1 LILFRFKIMDG
12 SVIRNNELESSDEDS
27 DTELQVALQQ
37 GYLKPGLNITVPK
50 SSAVNNKNGLKKKL
64 EELNKNLPWIERMNV
79 TVSRSKAADDAAKSN
94 DFQLEMNFYN
104 QAKESVKSAFSMIDN
119 EPSLAFRPSDY
130 FAEMV
135 KPDDHMTK
143 IREKLLNYQK
153 RKLKPNLNKKITD
166 KKKTVKVKEPNEMM
180 FEQSIDEQSNSGTVR
195 KEKNHRKK
203 QENKK
208 IKTNEL
214 KKKKTYNSKK
224 KRKLKIGN

>member
-1 LILFRFKIMDG
+1 MDG
-12 SVIRNNELESSDEDS
+12 SVIRNNEHESSDEDS
-27 DTELQVALQQ
+27 DVELQVALQQ
-37 GYLKPGLNITVPK
+37 GYLKPGLNLAVPK

-64 EELNKNLPWIERMNV
+64 EELSKNLPWIERMNV

-104 QAKESVKSAFSMIDN
+104 QAKESVKSVFSMINN

-135 KPDDHMTK
+135 KPDEHMTK

-153 RKLKPNLNKKITD
+153 RKLKPNLNKKLTD
-166 KKKTVKVKEPNEMM
+166 KKKTVKVKEPNETM
-180 FEQSIDEQSNSGTVR
+180 FQQSIDEQNSSGI
-195 KEKNHRKK
+195 EKNHSKK
-203 QENKK
+203 QGNKK
-208 IKTNEL
+208 SKTIEW
-214 KKKKTYNSKK
+214 KKKKNYNSKK